1 MKIEKYIDNIYTC
14 NRTRCGFCIDEC
26 PSYREV
32 GVDFYTSRGRLMIG
46 RGLIE
51 GVIKPSPQ
59 AAKAIYECTLC
70 GYCEYKCALENVKV
84 LEALRGDIKESGFEP
99 EQCRYIIASLHNS
112 ENPYMKP
119 KWSRGLWIRGLN
131 IKKKGKTLYFA
142 GCTVSYSS
150 YLKGNAR
157 NIVKILQK
165 IGLNPTY
172 LASNEFCCS
181 AFLHMLG
188 YEEEFQKKVERNYRV
203 IRNSRCETIVTSCP
217 FCYLTLKK
225 EYSEILGSKYDF
237 KVLHITQVLKE
248 SIEDGKLNLT
258 VEMNTTVTYHDP
270 CHLGRFMRVF
280 EEPREVIRA
289 IPGIN
294 LVEMRKNRFDS
305 HCCGGGGVLL
315 AINPGMALSINSKR
329 LSEAIETGAEA
340 IISSCPICVE
350 TFKRKI
356 KYENIKFKAYD
367 IVELLVKAV
376 G

>member
-26 PSYREV
+26 PSYRETR
-32 GVDFYTSRGRLMIG
+32 VDFYTSRGRLTIG

-51 GVIKPSPQ
+51 GVIKPSPHV
-59 AAKAIYECTLC
+59 AKAIYECTLC

-84 LEALRGDIKESGFEP
+84 LEALRETIRETGFEP
-99 EQCRYIIASLHNS
+99 KQCKYVVASLHSN

-119 KWSRGLWIRGLN
+119 RGNRGLWVRGLN
-131 IKKKGKTLYFA
+131 VKRRGKVLYFA
-142 GCTVSYSS
+142 GCTISYSS

-157 NIVKILQK
+157 NIIKILQK
-165 IGLNPTY
+165 IGLDPAY
-172 LASNEFCCS
+172 LASNEFCCG

-188 YEEEFQKKVERNYRV
+188 YEEEFQRRAEKNYR
-203 IRNSRCETIVTSCP
+203 ILRNSKCSMIVTSCP

-225 EYSEILGSKYDF
+225 EYSEVVGSKYDF

-248 SIEDGKLNLT
+248 SIDEGKLNPA
-258 VEMNTTVTYHDP
+258 VKMNVTVTYHDP

-280 EEPREVIRA
+280 EEPREVIKA
-289 IPGIN
+289 IPGVN

-315 AINPGMALSINSKR
+315 AINPDMAFSITSKR
-329 LSEAIETGAEA
+329 LNEAIETKAKA
-340 IISSCPICVE
+340 VISSCPICVE
-350 TFKRKI
+350 VFKRKI
-356 KYENIKFKAYD
+356 RYENIKFKAYD
-367 IVELLVKAV
+367 IVELIAKTVK
-376 G
+376 